1 MNLDQQIYGFT
12 DWHLP
17 SPSST
22 PKSATFPEAT
32 IQTPKSE
39 AFQSHFLDAFSTP
52 RVNGHR
58 TPTQTPLFLNSTP
71 LERPSS
77 SFSHKGHNPE
87 DPEFHVNHFTPN
99 VHLPLPPVE
108 PSRRLSSSPDSL
120 AVKTIASGALRRA
133 SSASRATSDNTMDT
147 SQMQTPPPT
156 RDSSSRRKSQQALGA
171 ELNTPSTAVPKRL
184 STPATAGLA
193 QGSDFYTQT
202 PLQFPGLQFSPDVIQ
217 FANAGPM
224 SAPAFPQSRLFWD
237 QNNDGNGMDVDMP
250 ITSDPFGST
259 PHKLDVPLGWQ
270 SFGSPSNQ
278 LNLQAYHD
286 LNGLSTPNQAAPFLT
301 DSMNME
307 DKPALSRPNSFIST
321 TSGVDPSLLFSF
333 SNPTNSMATTSF
345 GSRLP
350 DVGVSHEG
358 RQPYEHQIRES
369 NREKELARQAKSQHS
384 RTNTS
389 SSSGSVQGLSRPNL
403 QRSNTDSGFR
413 RGKASS
419 VDSRSSGSSAGHHIP
434 RRSSPLKR
442 QSQGSLTSI
451 PEIARA
457 RPRTRLVIDETGR
470 ARTETDPVDDE
481 NDNRKNLRS
490 QYPGLWNEED
500 SDSDSDQ
507 PILSRNTSFNIPQ
520 PTRRSSKHARADSG
534 LERSDSFKMP
544 RSSSM
549 YFENNSFTAPRPGS
563 NFDQGNNQNASG
575 NPFRRYS
582 MSSFSASFGEATQS
596 SNETALNPTDSAG
609 DAQGALK
616 KVVEGR
622 LKRNER
628 SAQGTLKA
636 HNQRW
641 AQASADLAKPGV
653 NPQMSYDH
661 FSNTFNASPSTI
673 TDPDLAT
680 PSTDRSSLSSEGTR
694 CVCNSTDYDGQ
705 LMIQCESC
713 TKWLHVR
720 CVGLNSQNLPPVYVC
735 IFCTGQTP
743 AVRGGRIREPIRTMP
758 QYESP
763 LTHKSTYR
771 R

>member
-1 MNLDQQIYGFT
+1 MNLDQHIYGFT

-22 PKSATFPEAT
+22 PKSATFPEAFS
-32 IQTPKSE
+32 QTPKSE
-39 AFQSHFLDAFSTP
+39 TFQSHFLDAFSTP

-58 TPTQTPLFLNSTP
+58 TPAQTPLFLGSTT

-77 SFSHKGHNPE
+77 SYSHKGHNPE

-99 VHLPLPPVE
+99 GHLPLPPVE
-108 PSRRLSSSPDSL
+108 PSRRLSSSPDPL
-120 AVKTIASGALRRA
+120 AVKAIARGALQRA
-133 SSASRATSDNTMDT
+133 FSASRAIGNKTMDT

-156 RDSSSRRKSQQALGA
+156 RDSSSRRKNQTLGA
-171 ELNTPSTAVPKRL
+171 ELTTPSTTMPRRV
-184 STPATAGLA
+184 STPATAGHA
-193 QGSDFYTQT
+193 QGGDFYGQT

-217 FANAGPM
+217 FPNTGPM

-237 QNNDGNGMDVDMP
+237 QNNDGNRMDVDVP
-250 ITSDPFGST
+250 VTSDAFGST
-259 PHKLDVPLGWQ
+259 PHKLDIPLGWQ

-278 LNLQAYHD
+278 LNLQAYQD
-286 LNGLSTPNQAAPFLT
+286 LNGISTLNQAAPFLT
-301 DSMNME
+301 DSMNVE
-307 DKPALSRPNSFIST
+307 DRPVRSRPSSFIST

-333 SNPTNSMATTSF
+333 SNPTNPLASTSF
-345 GSRLP
+345 SSQLP
-350 DVGVSHEG
+350 DAGVSHEG
-358 RQPYEHQIRES
+358 KQPYEHQVRES
-369 NREKELARQAKSQHS
+369 YRERELARQAKSQHS

-389 SSSGSVQGLSRPNL
+389 SSSGSGQGLSRPTL

-451 PEIARA
+451 PEVTRA

-481 NDNRKNLRS
+481 NYVRKDLRS
-490 QYPGLWNEED
+490 QYPGLWNEDD
-500 SDSDSDQ
+500 SDSDLDQ
-507 PILSRNTSFNIPQ
+507 PALSRNTSFSIPQ
-520 PTRRSSKHARADSG
+520 PIRRSSKHARADSN
-534 LERSDSFKMP
+534 LDRSDSFKMP
-544 RSSSM
+544 RASSM
-549 YFENNSFTAPRPGS
+549 YFEGSSFTAPRSGS
-563 NFDQGNNQNASG
+563 SFDQSNNQNASS
-575 NPFRRYS
+575 NSFRRYS
-582 MSSFSASFGEATQS
+582 MSSFGASFGEQAQGI
-596 SNETALNPTDSAG
+596 NETTINPIDSAG

-628 SAQGTLKA
+628 SVQGTLKA

-641 AQASADLAKPGV
+641 AQASSDLSKPSA
-653 NPQMSYDH
+653 NPQVSYDP
-661 FSNTFNASPSTI
+661 FSNTLNGSPSTI
-673 TDPDLAT
+673 ADPDFAT

-694 CVCNSTDYDGQ
+694 CVCNTNDYDGQ

-720 CVGLNSQNLPPVYVC
+720 CVGLNNQNLPPVYVC

-743 AVRGGRIREPIRTMP
+743 AVRGGRIREPARTMP

-763 LTHKSTYR
+763 LTHKSIYGR
-771 R
+771 